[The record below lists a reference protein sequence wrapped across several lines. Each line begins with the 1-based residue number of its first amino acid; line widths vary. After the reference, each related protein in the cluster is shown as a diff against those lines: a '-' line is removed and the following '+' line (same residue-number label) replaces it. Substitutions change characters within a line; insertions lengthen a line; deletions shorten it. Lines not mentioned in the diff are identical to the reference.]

1 MADVDP
7 AGNRLTGSGLVLRDP
22 LAWADQ
28 RQVVETAEAM
38 GYRAVFVP
46 EIAAREAFS
55 TLIGFSSVTERV
67 VLGTGVVTMWARSPI
82 VTAMA
87 AATVQDLS
95 EGRHVL
101 GLGTGTP
108 PPGASPRDR
117 PVERLRRYVASV
129 RTALS
134 GGPLPAEDPFGGG
147 GFVLGLD
154 LPQGPPPVWLGALGD
169 RMVRLAG
176 EVADGVILN
185 WCTPDRVASARNDL
199 DEAAERAGRD
209 PAAITM
215 SVYLR
220 ACLGVSERAGLAAL
234 RGPAGHYASIPH
246 YHRQLERMGLGE
258 EGRAAA
264 AAVGSGRPDDVPESL
279 VRALAV
285 VGGRPEAMERSRA
298 FREAGADLVLWY
310 PVPALDRLS
319 SIMGTVMAA
328 APDPGLQPS

>member
-55 TLIGFSSVTERV
+55 TLTGFSSVTERV
-67 VLGTGVVTMWARSPI
+67 LLGTGVVTMWARSPVI
-82 VTAMA
+82 TAMA

-101 GLGTGTP
+101 GLGAGTA
-108 PPGASPRDR
+108 PPGAPGSDR
-117 PVERLRRYVASV
+117 PVERLRGYVGSV

-134 GGPLPAEDPFGGG
+134 GEALPIDDPFGGA

-154 LPQGPPPVWLGALGD
+154 LPDGPPPIWLGALGD

-185 WCTPDRVASARNDL
+185 WCTPDRVAWARSDL
-199 DEAAERAGRD
+199 DQAAEKAGRD

-220 ACLGVSERAGLAAL
+220 ACLGVSERAALAAL
-234 RGPAGHYASIPH
+234 RGPTGMYASAPH
-246 YHRQLERMGLGE
+246 YQRQLERMGLGE

-264 AAVGSGRPDDVPESL
+264 AAFGSGRPEDVPESL
-279 VRALAV
+279 VRALTV
-285 VGGRPEAMERSRA
+285 MGGRPEAIERSRA

-310 PVPALDRLS
+310 PVPALDPLS

-328 APDPGLQPS
+328 APDPAVEPS

>member
-28 RQVVETAEAM
+28 RQVVGTAEAM

-55 TLIGFSSVTERV
+55 TLTGFSSVTERV
-67 VLGTGVVTMWARSPI
+67 VLGTGVVTMWARSPVI
-82 VTAMA
+82 TAMA

-95 EGRHVL
+95 KGRHVL
-101 GLGTGTP
+101 GLGAGTP
-108 PPGASPRDR
+108 PRDAPARDR
-117 PVERLRRYVASV
+117 PVERLRGYVGSV

-134 GGPLPAEDPFGGG
+134 GEALPIDDPFGGA

-154 LPQGPPPVWLGALGD
+154 LPDGPPPIWLGALGD

-185 WCTPDRVASARNDL
+185 WCTPDRVAWARRDL
-199 DEAAERAGRD
+199 DQAAERAGRD
-209 PAAITM
+209 PAAITV

-220 ACLGVSERAGLAAL
+220 ACLGVSERAALAAL
-234 RGPAGHYASIPH
+234 RGSTGQYASIPH
-246 YHRQLERMGLGE
+246 YRRQLERIGLGE

-264 AAVGSGRPDDVPESL
+264 AAVGSGRPEDVPESL

-285 VGGRPEAMERSRA
+285 VGGRPEAIERSRA

-310 PVPALDRLS
+310 PVPALDPLS

-328 APDPGLQPS
+328 APDPAVAPS